1 MARDPSMR
9 AEKAAPGEKLG
20 AWGRS
25 LVNRLRTWA
34 GKLPLP
40 EDNAEP
46 VDLSAPS
53 VPYYTDLSRRF
64 SMASLVMFLL
74 AFIFVVVALI
84 SSRDTLTY
92 ANLYYLVKDINASGI
107 SAQARA
113 DRMEYP
119 VSVSEPAFARYRGGL
134 VAVGSEEVS
143 VISGAGKQTL
153 SVNVAYGTPAVAV
166 SDKYF
171 ITYGRGECTWSIYNA
186 FSQIRSEE
194 TEFPVYGAAVADDG
208 SFAILTRS
216 MTYTSEVIFY
226 DKNMEKTAAYH
237 RDGYVTCVAMN
248 PAGTFA
254 VIASV
259 EDVDG
264 HWVSKI
270 TLLRLSGRITEQSV
284 TVNGAFAGVC
294 GFTADDRA
302 AVVFTDRVMVLRTD
316 GTAVSDTKFGGLDV
330 SLCAVSAGRIA
341 VVLEQP
347 RKAHEYTVTVLDKNG
362 KTVFTKA
369 LSIKA
374 QPTSASFGGSRLYLR
389 ASDRLFCLSADGT
402 ELTSAAVSRDAV
414 ICLPA
419 EDDTVLVCGTAFAVR
434 LGPDDFAPAL

>member
-1 MARDPSMR
+1 MARDPSLR
-9 AEKAAPGEKLG
+9 ADSKTVGERIDGWKHRLI
-20 AWGRS
+20 
-25 LVNRLRTWA
+25 NRLRSWA

-40 EDNAEP
+40 EDDAEP
-46 VDLSAPS
+46 IDLSAPS
-53 VPYYTDLSRRF
+53 VPYYTDLARRF
-64 SMASLVMFLL
+64 SMASLLLFLL

-134 VAVGSEEVS
+134 VSVGSEEVS

-153 SVNVAYGTPAVAV
+153 SVNVSYGTPAVAV

-171 ITYGRGECTWSIYNA
+171 ITYGRGECAYSVFNA
-186 FSQIRSEE
+186 FSQIRSES

-216 MTYTSEVIFY
+216 KTYTSEVIFY
-226 DKNMEKTAAYH
+226 DKNMEKVADYH
-237 RDGYVTCVAMN
+237 MNGYVTSIAMN
-248 PAGTFA
+248 ADGTYA
-254 VIASV
+254 VIASA
-259 EDVDG
+259 EDVSG

-270 TLLRLSGRITEQSV
+270 VLLRLTGRITEQSV
-284 TVNGAFAGVC
+284 TIEGAFAGVC
-294 GFTADDRA
+294 GFTAEDRA

-316 GTAVSDTKFGGLDV
+316 GTPVSDTTFGSLDV
-330 SLCAVSAGRIA
+330 SLCAVSPGRIA

-347 RKAHEYTVTVLDKNG
+347 QKPQERTVIVLDKNG
-362 KTVFTKA
+362 KTVYTRNVVTA
-369 LSIKA
+369 S
-374 QPTSASFGGSRLYLR
+374 QPSAAAFGGNLLYLR
-389 ASDRLFCLSADGT
+389 ASDRLYRLSADGE
-402 ELTSAAVSRDAV
+402 ELTCAVISRDAAD
-414 ICLPA
+414 CLPS
-419 EDDTVLVCGTAFAVR
+419 EDGTVLVCGAAFAVR
-434 LGPDDFAPAL
+434 LDSDDFSPAE